1 MTSIQFLK
9 GVGPKKAELFERLGI
24 ESLDD
29 LLFYFPRAWEDRR
42 LAAKKD
48 PLPFLD
54 PAPVIKGKIKAIR
67 DLYTSSRLRIFKA
80 VLETPSGEAEASF
93 FKRHSP
99 RFDVFALLRKD
110 LKPGRTVWIT
120 GTPED
125 PLFLS
130 RLRADEYYPDDDE
143 RALRMHI
150 GRIVPVYPLTE
161 GLTAKFMRETVY
173 EAVLAGAE
181 AVGDFLPGNL
191 AAKRGLA
198 ARDLAARA
206 IHFPE
211 NNFELVQA
219 RRRFIYEE
227 LLLMALAW
235 AIKKRQTRSVL
246 KGFSY
251 EIKKNLLTPFR
262 ENLGFSLTAAQAHA
276 INEIFADMRA
286 PTPMGRLLEGDV
298 GSGKTVVALSAMLL
312 AAENGGQSVFAAPTE
327 ILAEQHLL
335 TFEKFLKGL
344 DVRLALLTGRL
355 RAGERKKVLADL
367 AEGKID
373 ILIGT
378 HAVISEGVKF
388 RNLRLAV
395 VDEQHRFGVRQRA
408 ALRAKGNKADML
420 IMTATPIP
428 RTLFLALYGDLDLS
442 VIKEMPPGR
451 KPVRTTEATEEV
463 AFLAAAD
470 EVAKG
475 RQVYI
480 VYPVIEESSSVLN
493 RTGQYSSSFSPLSGG
508 KTQAEDM
515 KSVKAEFERLKV
527 FFKGRRVD
535 MLHGR
540 MPGELKKQVMEDFA
554 AGRTDVLVATQV
566 IEVGIDVANATL
578 MVINNA
584 ERFGL
589 ASLHQL
595 RGRVGRGQWDSRC
608 LLVAHARTGDSADRL
623 RAMVQSSNGFELSEK
638 DIYIRGAGEIL
649 GTRQHGDMDLKLAD
663 MSRDKEL
670 LEMAIEDREALLAAD
685 PELARKENAGLRR
698 KLIDLYAARW
708 NLIDLS

>member
-9 GVGPKKAELFERLGI
+9 GVGPKKAELFGRLGI

-67 DLYTSSRLRIFKA
+67 DLYTSSRLRIFKT

-130 RLRADEYYPDDDE
+130 RLRADEYYADDDE

-161 GLTAKFMRETVY
+161 GLTAKFMREAVY

-181 AVGDFLPGNL
+181 AVGDFLPRAL
-191 AAKRGLA
+191 AARRGLA

-246 KGFSY
+246 KGFGY

-262 ENLGFSLTAAQAHA
+262 ERLGFQLTAAQAHA
-276 INEIFADMRA
+276 INEIFADMQV

-327 ILAEQHLL
+327 ILAEQHFL
-335 TFEKFLKGL
+335 TFERFLKGL
-344 DVRLALLTGRL
+344 GVRAALLTGRVK
-355 RAGERKKVLADL
+355 AAEKKKLLADL

-373 ILIGT
+373 ILLGT
-378 HAVISEGVKF
+378 HAVMGEGVKF
-388 RNLRLAV
+388 KNLRLV
-395 VDEQHRFGVRQRA
+395 VIDEQHRFGVRQRA
-408 ALRAKGNKADML
+408 ALRAKGDRADML

-451 KPVRTTEATEEV
+451 KPIKTSEATEDV
-463 AFLAAAD
+463 AFMAAKD

-475 RQVYI
+475 RQVYV
-480 VYPVIEESSSVLN
+480 VYPVIEE
-493 RTGQYSSSFSPLSGG
+493 T
-508 KTQAEDM
+508 AEADM
-515 KSVKAEFERLKV
+515 KSVKAEFERLKIL
-527 FFKGRRVD
+527 FRGKRVD

-554 AGRTDVLVATQV
+554 AGRTDILVATQV

-578 MVINNA
+578 MIINNA
-584 ERFGL
+584 ERYGL

-595 RGRVGRGQWDSRC
+595 RGRVGRGKHDSRC
-608 LLVAHARTGDSADRL
+608 LLVAHSRNGDAADRL
-623 RAMVQSSNGFELSEK
+623 RAMVQTANGFELSEK

-649 GTRQHGDMDLKLAD
+649 GVRQHGDMDFKLAD
-663 MSRDKEL
+663 MSRDKDILEL
-670 LEMAIEDREALLAAD
+670 AMADRETILAED
-685 PELARKENAGLRR
+685 PNLEKRSNAGLHKR
-698 KLIDLYAARW
+698 LHDLYAARW
-708 NLIDLS
+708 NLIDLA

>member
-9 GVGPKKAELFERLGI
+9 GVGPKRAELFGHLGI
-24 ESLDD
+24 ETLED
-29 LLFYFPRAWEDRR
+29 LLYYFPRKWEDRR
-42 LAAKKD
+42 LPARREPS
-48 PLPFLD
+48 PLLD
-54 PAPVIKGKIKAIR
+54 PSPLIRGKIKR
-67 DLYTSSRLRIFKA
+67 VKDLYTSTRLRIFKTI
-80 VLETPSGEAEASF
+80 LDTPTGEAEASF
-93 FKRHSP
+93 FKQHNP
-99 RFDVFALLRKD
+99 RFDVFAPLRKD
-110 LKPGRTVWIT
+110 LKEGRTVWIT

-130 RLRADEYYPDDDE
+130 RLRADEYYADDDAA
-143 RALRMHI
+143 ALKMHV

-161 GLTAKFMRETVY
+161 GLTARFMREAVY
-173 EAVLAGAE
+173 GAVQAGAE
-181 AVGDFLPGNL
+181 GAGDFLPPSL
-191 AAKRGLA
+191 ALKRGLA

-235 AIKKRQTRSVL
+235 AIKKRQTRSVQ

-251 EIKKNLLTPFR
+251 EIKKTLLTPFR
-262 ENLGFSLTAAQAHA
+262 ENLGFSLTNAQVHA
-276 INEIFADMRA
+276 INEIFTDMQA

-344 DVRLALLTGRL
+344 GVRFALLTGRL
-355 RAGERKKVLADL
+355 KAAEKKKILADL
-367 AEGKID
+367 AEGEID

-388 RNLRLAV
+388 KNLRLVV

-408 ALRAKGNKADML
+408 ALRAKGDKADML

-451 KPVRTTEATEEV
+451 KPVKTTEATEDI

-480 VYPVIEESSSVLN
+480 VYPVIEETIV
-493 RTGQYSSSFSPLSGG
+493 
-508 KTQAEDM
+508 ADM
-515 KSVKAEFERLKV
+515 KSVKAGFERLSGLFTGSKV
-527 FFKGRRVD
+527 E

-540 MPGELKKQVMEDFA
+540 MTSEDKKRVMENFA
-554 AGRTDVLVATQV
+554 SGRTDVLVATQV

-578 MVINNA
+578 MIINNA

-595 RGRVGRGQWDSRC
+595 RGRVGRGRWDSRC
-608 LLVAHARTGDSADRL
+608 LLVAHSRTGDAADRL
-623 RAMVQSSNGFELSEK
+623 RAMVQTSNGFELSEK
-638 DIYIRGAGEIL
+638 DIFIRGAGEIL
-649 GTRQHGDMDLKLAD
+649 GVRQHGDMEFKLAD
-663 MSRDKEL
+663 MARDKDIL
-670 LEMAIEDREALLAAD
+670 AQALEDRELVLLAD
-685 PELARKENAGLRR
+685 PDLVKKENAGLRS
-698 KLIDLYAARW
+698 KLRDLYAARW

>member
-9 GVGPKKAELFERLGI
+9 GVGPKKAELFGRLGI
-24 ESLDD
+24 ETLDD
-29 LLFYFPRAWEDRR
+29 LLFYFPRKWEDRR
-42 LAAKKD
+42 LRDKRELSSLLEAS
-48 PLPFLD
+48 
-54 PAPVIKGKIKAIR
+54 PVIKGRIKTVR
-67 DLYTSSRLRIFKA
+67 DLYTSGRLRIFK
-80 VLETPSGEAEASF
+80 VIVETRYGEAEASF
-93 FKRHSP
+93 FKRHNP
-99 RFDVFALLRKD
+99 RFDVFALLKKD
-110 LKPGRTVWIT
+110 LKEGRTVWIT

-130 RLRADEYYPDDDE
+130 RLRADEYYPDDDI
-143 RALRMHI
+143 RALRIHV
-150 GRIVPVYPLTE
+150 GRIVPVYPLTG
-161 GLTAKFMRETVY
+161 GLNARFMREAVY
-173 EAVLAGAE
+173 EAVKAGAE
-181 AVGDFLPGNL
+181 GVGDFLPAGL
-191 AAKRGLA
+191 AARRGLA

-227 LLLMALAW
+227 LLLLALAW
-235 AIKKRQTRSVL
+235 AIKRRQTRSVR

-251 EIKKNLLTPFR
+251 EIKKSLLTPFR
-262 ENLGFSLTAAQAHA
+262 ENLGFSFTAGQARA
-276 INEIFADMRA
+276 INEIFADMQSA
-286 PTPMGRLLEGDV
+286 TPMARLLEGDV

-327 ILAEQHLL
+327 ILAEQHFL

-344 DVRLALLTGRL
+344 GVRFALLTGRL
-355 RAGERKKVLADL
+355 KAAEKKKVLDDL
-367 AEGKID
+367 ASGKID

-378 HAVISEGVKF
+378 HSVIGGGVKF
-388 RNLRLAV
+388 NSLRLVV

-408 ALRAKGNKADML
+408 ALRAKGDKADML

-442 VIKEMPPGR
+442 VIREMPPGR
-451 KPVRTTEATEEV
+451 KPVKTAESTEDI
-463 AFLAAAD
+463 AFQAAAD
-470 EVAKG
+470 EVSKG

-480 VYPVIEESSSVLN
+480 VYPVIEE
-493 RTGQYSSSFSPLSGG
+493 
-508 KTQAEDM
+508 TQAADM
-515 KSVKAEFERLKV
+515 KSVKAEFERLKL

-540 MPGELKKQVMEDFA
+540 MPGELKKQVMADFA
-554 AGRTDVLVATQV
+554 AGRTDVMVATQV
-566 IEVGIDVANATL
+566 IEVGIDVPNATL

-595 RGRVGRGQWDSRC
+595 RGRVGRGKWDSRC
-608 LLVAHARTGDSADRL
+608 LLVAHARAGDSPERL
-623 RAMVQSSNGFELSEK
+623 RAMAQSSSGFELSEK

-649 GTRQHGDMDLKLAD
+649 GVRQHGDMDFKLAD
-663 MSRDKEL
+663 MSRDKDIL
-670 LEMAIEDREALLAAD
+670 AQAIEDRELVLAAD
-685 PELARKENAGLRR
+685 PDLVKKENAGLKR
-698 KLIDLYAARW
+698 KLQEIYAARW

>member
-9 GVGPKKAELFERLGI
+9 GVGPKKAELFGRLGL
-24 ESLDD
+24 ETLDD
-29 LLFYFPRAWEDRR
+29 LLYYFPSKWEDRR
-42 LAAKKD
+42 LPEKRE
-48 PLPFLD
+48 PLPFLEGT
-54 PAPVIKGKIKAIR
+54 PLIRGRIKRIR
-67 DLYTSSRLRIFKA
+67 DLYTSGSLRIFKTF
-80 VLETPSGEAEASF
+80 VETPCGEAEASF
-93 FKRHSP
+93 FKRHNP

-110 LKPGRTVWIT
+110 LREGRTVWIT

-130 RLRADEYYPDDDE
+130 RLRADEYYPDDDA
-143 RALRMHI
+143 RALLMHI

-161 GLTAKFMRETVY
+161 GLTAKFMREAVY
-173 EAVLAGAE
+173 EAVMAGAE
-181 AVGDFLPGNL
+181 AVGDFLP
-191 AAKRGLA
+191 ADLA
-198 ARDLAARA
+198 ARRGLSTRAMAARA

-235 AIKKRQTRSVL
+235 AIKKRQTRSVQ

-251 EIKKNLLTPFR
+251 EIKKTLLTPFR
-262 ENLGFSLTAAQAHA
+262 ENLGFHLTADQAHA
-276 INEIFADMRA
+276 INEIFADMQA

-327 ILAEQHLL
+327 ILAGQHFL
-335 TFEKFLKGL
+335 TFGKFLKGL
-344 DVRLALLTGRL
+344 GVRFALLTGRL
-355 RAGERKKVLADL
+355 KAAEKKKLLADL

-388 RNLRLAV
+388 KNLRLAV

-408 ALRAKGNKADML
+408 ALRAKGDKADML

-451 KPVRTTEATEEV
+451 KPVKTTEATEDI

-470 EVAKG
+470 EVAKR

-480 VYPVIEESSSVLN
+480 VYPVIEE
-493 RTGQYSSSFSPLSGG
+493 
-508 KTQAEDM
+508 TQAADM
-515 KSVKAEFERLKV
+515 KSVKAEFERLSV
-527 FFKGRRVD
+527 YFKGRRVA

-540 MPGELKKQVMEDFA
+540 MLSEDKKKVMEDFA
-554 AGRTDVLVATQV
+554 AGRIDVLVATQV

-595 RGRVGRGQWDSRC
+595 RGRVGRGKWDSRC
-608 LLVAHARTGDSADRL
+608 MLVAHARAGDSADRL
-623 RAMVQSSNGFELSEK
+623 RAMVQTSNGFELSEK

-649 GTRQHGDMDLKLAD
+649 GMRQHGDMDFKLAD
-663 MSRDKEL
+663 MSRDGAIL
-670 LEMAIEDREALLAAD
+670 AQAIEDRELILAKD
-685 PELARKENAGLRR
+685 PDLVKKENAGLRR
-698 KLIDLYAARW
+698 KLQDLYAARW

>member
-1 MTSIQFLK
+1 MTSIQFIK
-9 GVGPKKAELFERLGI
+9 GIGPAKAALFGRLGI
-24 ESLDD
+24 VTLDD
-29 LLFYFPRAWEDRR
+29 LLFNFPRKWEDRR
-42 LAAKKD
+42 LAAKKE
-48 PLPFLD
+48 PLPFLED
-54 PAPVIKGKIKAIR
+54 APVLKGKIKTVR
-67 DLYTSSRLRIFKA
+67 DLYTSSKLRIFK
-80 VLETPSGEAEASF
+80 LMLDTPYGEAEASF

-99 RFDVFALLRKD
+99 RFDVFAGLRKD
-110 LKPGRTVWIT
+110 LQAGRTVWIT

-125 PLFLS
+125 PLFVS
-130 RLRADEYYPDDDE
+130 RVRAEEYYLDDDA
-143 RALRMHI
+143 RALKMHI
-150 GRIVPVYPLTE
+150 GRIVPVYHLTE
-161 GLTAKFMRETVY
+161 GLSAKMMRETVY
-173 EAVLAGAE
+173 AAA
-181 AVGDFLPGNL
+181 ATAADTVGEFLPPDL
-191 AAKRGLA
+191 AARRGLA

-227 LLLMALAW
+227 LLLLALAW
-235 AIKKRQTRSVL
+235 AIKRRQTRSVV
-246 KGFSY
+246 KGFTY
-251 EIKKNLLTPFR
+251 EVKKTLLTPFR
-262 ENLGFSLTAAQAHA
+262 QNLGFSLTNDQAHA
-276 INEIFADMRA
+276 INEIFTDMQS
-286 PTPMGRLLEGDV
+286 PTPMARLLEGDV

-327 ILAEQHLL
+327 ILAEQHFL
-335 TFEKFLKGL
+335 TFERFLKGL
-344 DVRLALLTGRL
+344 GVRFALLTGRVK
-355 RAGERKKVLADL
+355 AAERKQLLAEL

-388 RNLRLAV
+388 KNLRLAV

-408 ALRAKGNKADML
+408 ALRAKGDKADML

-451 KPVRTTEATEEV
+451 KPVKTTEAVEEL
-463 AFLAAAD
+463 AFRAAGEELAR
-470 EVAKG
+470 G
-475 RQVYI
+475 RQVYV
-480 VYPVIEESSSVLN
+480 VYPVIED
-493 RTGQYSSSFSPLSGG
+493 
-508 KTQAEDM
+508 TQEADM
-515 KSVKAEFERLKV
+515 RSVKAEFERLKV
-527 FFKGRRVD
+527 MFKGYRVD

-540 MPGELKKQVMEDFA
+540 MPSELKKQVMEDFA
-554 AGRTDVLVATQV
+554 AGRTDMLVATQV

-608 LLVAHARTGDSADRL
+608 LLVPHARTGDSAERL

-649 GTRQHGDMDLKLAD
+649 GLRQHGDMDLKLAD
-663 MSRDKEL
+663 MSRDKDI
-670 LEMAIEDREALLAAD
+670 LEQAIEDREAILAAD
-685 PELARKENAGLRR
+685 PDLQARPNAGLRK
-698 KLIDLYAARW
+698 KLRDLYASRW

>member
-1 MTSIQFLK
+1 MASIQFLK
-9 GVGPKKAELFERLGI
+9 GVGPKKAELFGRLGL
-24 ESLDD
+24 ETLDD
-29 LLFYFPRAWEDRR
+29 LLFYFPSKWEDRR
-42 LAAKKD
+42 LPEKRE
-48 PLPFLD
+48 PLPFLEAT
-54 PAPVIKGKIKAIR
+54 PLIRGRIKRIR
-67 DLYTSSRLRIFKA
+67 DLYTSGSLRIFKTF
-80 VLETPSGEAEASF
+80 VETPYGEAEASF
-93 FKRHSP
+93 FKRHNP

-110 LKPGRTVWIT
+110 LREGRTVWIT

-125 PLFLS
+125 PLFLT
-130 RLRADEYYPDDDE
+130 RLRADEYYADDDE
-143 RALRMHI
+143 RALKMHI

-161 GLTAKFMRETVY
+161 GLTAKFVREAVY
-173 EAVLAGAE
+173 EAVMAGAE
-181 AVGDFLPGNL
+181 AVGDFLP
-191 AAKRGLA
+191 ADLA
-198 ARDLAARA
+198 ARRGLSTRAMAARA

-235 AIKKRQTRSVL
+235 AIKKRQTRSVQ

-262 ENLGFSLTAAQAHA
+262 ENLGFHLTADQAHA
-276 INEIFADMRA
+276 INEIFADMQA

-327 ILAEQHLL
+327 ILAEQHFL
-335 TFEKFLKGL
+335 TFGKFLKGL
-344 DVRLALLTGRL
+344 GVRFALLTGRL
-355 RAGERKKVLADL
+355 KAAEKKKLLSDL

-388 RNLRLAV
+388 KNLRLAV

-408 ALRAKGNKADML
+408 ALRSKGDKADML

-451 KPVRTTEATEEV
+451 KPVKTTEATEDI

-480 VYPVIEESSSVLN
+480 VYPVIEE
-493 RTGQYSSSFSPLSGG
+493 
-508 KTQAEDM
+508 TQAADM
-515 KSVKAEFERLKV
+515 KSVKAEFERLSV
-527 FFKGRRVD
+527 YFKGRRVA

-540 MPGELKKQVMEDFA
+540 MLSEDKKKVMEDFA

-595 RGRVGRGQWDSRC
+595 RGRVGRGKWDSRC
-608 LLVAHARTGDSADRL
+608 MLVAHARAGDSADRL
-623 RAMVQSSNGFELSEK
+623 RAMVQTSNGFELSEK

-649 GTRQHGDMDLKLAD
+649 GMRQHGDMDFKLAD
-663 MSRDKEL
+663 MSRDGAIL
-670 LEMAIEDREALLAAD
+670 AQAIEDREMILAKD
-685 PELARKENAGLRR
+685 PDLVKKENSGLRR
-698 KLIDLYAARW
+698 KLQDLYAARW

>member
-608 LLVAHARTGDSADRL
+608 LLVAHARTRDSADRL

>member
-9 GVGPKKAELFERLGI
+9 GVGPKKAELFGHLGI

-29 LLFYFPRAWEDRR
+29 LLFNFPRAWEDRR
-42 LAAKKD
+42 LPARRE
-48 PLPFLD
+48 PSPILI
-54 PAPVIKGKIKAIR
+54 PAPVIRGKIKAIR
-67 DLYTSSRLRIFKA
+67 DLYTSSRLRIFK
-80 VLETPSGEAEASF
+80 VIVETPTGEAEASF
-93 FKRHSP
+93 FKRHNT
-99 RFDVFALLRKD
+99 RFDVFAPLRKD
-110 LKPGRTVWIT
+110 LKEGRTIWIT

-130 RLRADEYYPDDDE
+130 RLRADEYYPDDDL
-143 RALRMHI
+143 RALKMHI

-161 GLTAKFMRETVY
+161 GLTAKFMREAVY
-173 EAVLAGAE
+173 EAVQAGAE
-181 AVGDFLPGNL
+181 DVGDYLPPSL
-191 AAKRGLA
+191 VLKRGLA

-206 IHFPE
+206 MHFPE
-211 NNFELVQA
+211 NNFELNAA

-235 AIKKRQTRSVL
+235 AIKKRQTRSVK
-246 KGFSY
+246 KGFNY
-251 EIKKNLLTPFR
+251 EIKKTLLTPFR
-262 ENLGFSLTAAQAHA
+262 ENLGFHLTGAQAHA
-276 INEIFADMRA
+276 INEIFTDMQA

-344 DVRLALLTGRL
+344 GVRFALLTGRL
-355 RAGERKKVLADL
+355 KASEKKKIIADL

-388 RNLRLAV
+388 KNLRLVV

-408 ALRAKGNKADML
+408 ALRAKGDKADML

-451 KPVRTTEATEEV
+451 KPVKTTEATEDV
-463 AFLAAAD
+463 AFMAAKD
-470 EVAKG
+470 EVVKG

-480 VYPVIEESSSVLN
+480 VYPVIEETL
-493 RTGQYSSSFSPLSGG
+493 
-508 KTQAEDM
+508 AADM
-515 KSVKAEFERLKV
+515 KSVKAEFERIKV
-527 FFKGRRVD
+527 LFRGRRVD
-535 MLHGR
+535 MMHGR
-540 MPGELKKQVMEDFA
+540 MPSELKKQVMEDFA

-595 RGRVGRGQWDSRC
+595 RGRVGRGKWDSRC
-608 LLVAHARTGDSADRL
+608 MLVAHARAGDSADRL
-623 RAMVQSSNGFELSEK
+623 RAMVQSSNGFELSER

-649 GTRQHGDMDLKLAD
+649 GVRQHGDMDFKLAD
-663 MSRDKEL
+663 MSRDADVL
-670 LEMAIEDREALLAAD
+670 NQAIEDREELLAAD
-685 PELARKENAGLRR
+685 PELGKKENAGLRR
-698 KLIDLYAARW
+698 KLQDLYAARW

>member
-1 MTSIQFLK
+1 MTSIQYLK
-9 GVGPKKAELFERLGI
+9 GVGPKKAELFGRLGI
-24 ESLDD
+24 ETLDD

-42 LAAKKD
+42 LAGKKD

-54 PAPVIKGKIKAIR
+54 PAPVIKGKIKSIR
-67 DLYTSSRLRIFKA
+67 DLYTSSQLRIFKT
-80 VLETPSGEAEASF
+80 VIETPTGEAEASF

-110 LKPGRTVWIT
+110 LRVGRTVWIT

-130 RLRADEYYPDDDE
+130 RLRADEYYGDDDE
-143 RALRMHI
+143 RALKIHI

-161 GLTAKFMRETVY
+161 GLTAKFMREAVY
-173 EAVLAGAE
+173 EAVTAGAE
-181 AVGDFLPGNL
+181 GIGDFLPKDL

-211 NNFELVQA
+211 NNFELVAA

-235 AIKKRQTRSVL
+235 AIKKRQTRSVQ

-262 ENLGFSLTAAQAHA
+262 ERLGFQLTAAQAHA
-276 INEIFADMRA
+276 INEIFADMQA

-312 AAENGGQSVFAAPTE
+312 AAENCGQSVFAAPTE
-327 ILAEQHLL
+327 ILAEQHML
-335 TFEKFLKGL
+335 TFERFLKGL
-344 DVRLALLTGRL
+344 GVRFALLTGRL
-355 RAGERKKVLADL
+355 RAAEKKKVLADL
-367 AEGKID
+367 ASGKID

-378 HAVISEGVKF
+378 HAVISEGVQFK
-388 RNLRLAV
+388 NLRLVV

-408 ALRAKGNKADML
+408 ALRAKGDKADML

-451 KPVRTTEATEEV
+451 KPVKTTEATEDI

-470 EVAKG
+470 EVGKG

-480 VYPVIEESSSVLN
+480 VYPVIEESSSVLH
-493 RTGQYSSSFSPLSGG
+493 RTGQYSSSLPPLSGG
-508 KTQAEDM
+508 KTQDEDM
-515 KSVKAEFERLKV
+515 KSVKAEFERLQAY
-527 FFKGRRVD
+527 FKGRKVA

-540 MPGELKKQVMEDFA
+540 LSSDEKKKAMEDFA
-554 AGRTDVLVATQV
+554 AGRTNVLVATQV

-578 MVINNA
+578 MIINNA

-595 RGRVGRGQWDSRC
+595 RGRVGRGKWDSRC
-608 LLVAHARTGDSADRL
+608 MLVAHARTGDSADRL

-638 DIYIRGAGEIL
+638 DIYIRGAGDIL
-649 GTRQHGDMDLKLAD
+649 GVRQHGDMDFKLAD
-663 MSRDKEL
+663 MSRDKDI
-670 LEMAIEDREALLAAD
+670 LEQAIEDREAVLAAD
-685 PELARKENAGLRR
+685 PDLVKKENAGLRR
-698 KLIDLYAARW
+698 KLQDLYAARW

>member
-9 GVGPKKAELFERLGI
+9 GVGPKKAELFERLGAGT
-24 ESLDD
+24 LDD
-29 LLFYFPRAWEDRR
+29 LLFYFPRKWEDRR
-42 LAAKKD
+42 LPGKRE
-48 PLPFLD
+48 PLPYLED
-54 PAPVIKGKIKAIR
+54 TPVVRGKIKRVR
-67 DLYTSSRLRIFKA
+67 DMHTASGLRIFK
-80 VLETPSGEAEASF
+80 VTLETPYGEAEASF

-99 RFDVFALLRKD
+99 RFDVFAPLRKD
-110 LKPGRTVWIT
+110 LKEGRTVWVT
-120 GTPED
+120 GAPED

-130 RLRADEYYPDDDE
+130 RLRADEYYLDSD
-143 RALRMHI
+143 AAAMKMHM

-161 GLTAKFMRETVY
+161 GLTAKFMRETVH
-173 EAVLAGAE
+173 EAVMAGAE
-181 AVGDFLPGNL
+181 SVADFLPPEL
-191 AAKRGLA
+191 ALKRGLA

-211 NNFELVQA
+211 NNFELAAA

-227 LLLMALAW
+227 LLLLALAW
-235 AIKKRQTRSVL
+235 AIKKRQTRSVQ
-246 KGFSY
+246 KGFTY
-251 EIKKNLLTPFR
+251 EIKKTLLTPFR
-262 ENLGFSLTAAQAHA
+262 QNLGFSLTNAQAHA
-276 INEIFADMRA
+276 INEIFTDMRA
-286 PTPMGRLLEGDV
+286 PTPMARLLEGDV

-327 ILAEQHLL
+327 ILAEQHML

-344 DVRLALLTGRL
+344 GVRFALLTGRVK
-355 RAGERKKVLADL
+355 AGEKKKILADL

-373 ILIGT
+373 ILLGT
-378 HAVISEGVKF
+378 HSVISDGVKF
-388 RNLRLAV
+388 RNLRLVV

-408 ALRAKGNKADML
+408 ALRAKGDKADML

-442 VIKEMPPGR
+442 AIKEMPPGR
-451 KPVRTTEATEEV
+451 KPVKTTEATEDV
-463 AFLAAAD
+463 AFLAVKD

-480 VYPVIEESSSVLN
+480 VYPVIEE
-493 RTGQYSSSFSPLSGG
+493 
-508 KTQAEDM
+508 TQAADM
-515 KSVKAEFERLKV
+515 KSVKAGFERLKGL
-527 FFKGRRVD
+527 FRGRRVE

-540 MPGELKKQVMEDFA
+540 MTSEDKKRVMGAFA
-554 AGRTDVLVATQV
+554 AGVIDILVATQV

-584 ERFGL
+584 ERYGL

-595 RGRVGRGQWDSRC
+595 RGRVGRGKHDSRC
-608 LLVAHARTGDSADRL
+608 LLVAHARTGDSAERL
-623 RAMVQSSNGFELSEK
+623 RAMVASSNGFELSEK

-649 GTRQHGDMDLKLAD
+649 GVRQHGDMDLKLAD
-663 MSRDKEL
+663 MGRDKDVL
-670 LEMAIEDREALLAAD
+670 GQAMEDREALLAED
-685 PELARKENAGLRR
+685 PELEKPGNLRLRR
-698 KLIDLYAARW
+698 RLHLLYADRW

>member
-1 MTSIQFLK
+1 MISIQFLK
-9 GVGPKKAELFERLGI
+9 GVGPKKAELFGHLGV

-29 LLFYFPRAWEDRR
+29 LLFNFPRAWEDRR
-42 LAAKKD
+42 LPAKRE
-48 PLPFLD
+48 PSPILI
-54 PAPVIKGKIKAIR
+54 PAPLIRGKIKRVR
-67 DLYTSSRLRIFKA
+67 DMYTSSRLRIFK
-80 VLETPSGEAEASF
+80 VIVETPTGEAEASF
-93 FKRHSP
+93 FKRHNP

-110 LKPGRTVWIT
+110 LKEGRMVWIT
-120 GTPED
+120 GTPDD

-130 RLRADEYYPDDDE
+130 RLRADEYYLDE
-143 RALRMHI
+143 NLDALKVHI
-150 GRIVPVYPLTE
+150 GRIIPVYSLTE
-161 GLTAKFMRETVY
+161 GLTAKFMREAVY
-173 EAVLAGAE
+173 EAVQAGAE
-181 AVGDFLPGNL
+181 GLGDFLPPSL
-191 AAKRGLA
+191 VLKRGLA

-211 NNFELVQA
+211 NNFELVAA

-227 LLLMALAW
+227 LLLLALAW
-235 AIKKRQTRSVL
+235 AIKKRQTRSVK

-251 EIKKNLLTPFR
+251 EIKKTLLTPFR
-262 ENLGFSLTAAQAHA
+262 ENLGFSLTGAQAHA
-276 INEIFADMRA
+276 INEIFTDMQA

-327 ILAEQHLL
+327 ILAEQHVL

-344 DVRLALLTGRL
+344 GVRFALLTGRL
-355 RAGERKKVLADL
+355 KASEKKKILADL

-378 HAVISEGVKF
+378 HAVISEGVQFK
-388 RNLRLAV
+388 NLRLVV

-408 ALRAKGNKADML
+408 ALRAKGDKADML

-451 KPVRTTEATEEV
+451 KPVKTTEATEEV
-463 AFLAAAD
+463 AFMAARD

-480 VYPVIEESSSVLN
+480 VYPVIEE
-493 RTGQYSSSFSPLSGG
+493 TM
-508 KTQAEDM
+508 AADM
-515 KSVKAEFERLKV
+515 KSVKAEFERLRGL
-527 FFKGRRVD
+527 FRGRNVD

-540 MPGELKKQVMEDFA
+540 MPSELKKKVMEDFA

-608 LLVAHARTGDSADRL
+608 MLVAHARAGDSADRL

-649 GTRQHGDMDLKLAD
+649 GVRQHGDMDFKLAD
-663 MSRDKEL
+663 MSRDGDVL
-670 LEMAIEDREALLAAD
+670 NQAIEDREELLAGD
-685 PELARKENAGLRR
+685 PELAKKENAGLRR
-698 KLIDLYAARW
+698 KLQDLYAARW

>member
-1 MTSIQFLK
+1 MASIQFLK
-9 GVGPKKAELFERLGI
+9 GVGPKKAELFGRLGI
-24 ESLDD
+24 ETLDD

-42 LAAKKD
+42 PAAGRE
-48 PLPFLD
+48 PLPYLD
-54 PAPVIKGKIKAIR
+54 PVPVVRGKIKTVR
-67 DLYTSSRLRIFKA
+67 DLYTSSRLRIFKI
-80 VLETPSGEAEASF
+80 VVETPYGEAEASF

-110 LKPGRTVWIT
+110 LKPGQVVWVT

-130 RLRADEYYPDDDE
+130 RLRADEYYLDSDAA
-143 RALRMHI
+143 ALKMHI

-161 GLTAKFMRETVY
+161 GLTAKFMREAAY
-173 EAVLAGAE
+173 EAVQAGAE
-181 AVGDFLPGNL
+181 AVGDFLPPAL
-191 AAKRGLA
+191 ALKRGLA
-198 ARDLAARA
+198 ARDLAVRA
-206 IHFPE
+206 VHFPA
-211 NNFELVQA
+211 NNFELAAA

-227 LLLMALAW
+227 LLLLALAW

-246 KGFSY
+246 KGFGY

-262 ENLGFSLTAAQAHA
+262 ERLGFQLTAAQAHA
-276 INEIFADMRA
+276 INEIFADMQV

-327 ILAEQHLL
+327 ILAEQHFL
-335 TFEKFLKGL
+335 TFERFLKGL
-344 DVRLALLTGRL
+344 GVRFALLTGRL
-355 RAGERKKVLADL
+355 KAAEKKKVLADL
-367 AEGKID
+367 AGGKID

-378 HAVISEGVKF
+378 HAVISDGVKF
-388 RNLRLAV
+388 KNLRLVV

-408 ALRAKGNKADML
+408 ALRAKGDKADML

-451 KPVRTTEATEEV
+451 PPVKTTEATEDI
-463 AFLAAAD
+463 AFQAAAD
-470 EVAKG
+470 EAAKG

-480 VYPVIEESSSVLN
+480 VYPVIEE
-493 RTGQYSSSFSPLSGG
+493 
-508 KTQAEDM
+508 TQAADM
-515 KSVKAEFERLKV
+515 KSVKAEFERLSV
-527 FFKGRRVD
+527 YFKGRRVA

-540 MPGELKKQVMEDFA
+540 LPGDEKKRVMEDFA
-554 AGRTDVLVATQV
+554 AGRIDILVATQV

-595 RGRVGRGQWDSRC
+595 RGRVGRGRWASRC
-608 LLVAHARTGDSADRL
+608 MLVAHARAGDSADRL
-623 RAMVQSSNGFELSEK
+623 RAMVQTSNGFELSEK

-649 GTRQHGDMDLKLAD
+649 GVRQHGDMDFKIAD
-663 MSRDKEL
+663 MSRDKDV
-670 LEMAIEDREALLAAD
+670 LEQAIEDRAALLAAD
-685 PELARKENAGLRR
+685 PELVKPENAPLRH
-698 KLIDLYAARW
+698 KLRSLYAARW

>member
-9 GVGPKKAELFERLGI
+9 GVGPKKAELFGRLGI
-24 ESLDD
+24 ETLDE

-42 LAAKKD
+42 LPREEAAHS
-48 PLPFLD
+48 FLV
-54 PAPVIKGKIKAIR
+54 PAPVIKGKITRVR
-67 DLYTSSRLRIFKA
+67 DQYTSGRLRIFK
-80 VLETPSGEAEASF
+80 VILETQFGEAEASF
-93 FKRHSP
+93 FKRHNP
-99 RFDVFALLRKD
+99 RFDVFSLLHKD
-110 LKPGRTVWIT
+110 LREGRTVWIT

-130 RLRADEYYPDDDE
+130 RLRAEEYYGADDAA
-143 RALRMHI
+143 ALKMHI

-161 GLTAKFMRETVY
+161 GLTARFMREAVY
-173 EAVLAGAE
+173 EAVRAGAE
-181 AVGDFLPGNL
+181 AVGDFLP
-191 AAKRGLA
+191 AALVLKRGLA

-235 AIKKRQTRSVL
+235 AIKKRQTRSVQ

-262 ENLGFSLTAAQAHA
+262 ENLGFSFTAAQAHA
-276 INEIFADMRA
+276 INEIFADMQA

-327 ILAEQHLL
+327 ILAEQHFI
-335 TFEKFLKGL
+335 TFEKFLKCLG
-344 DVRLALLTGRL
+344 VRFALLTGRL
-355 RAGERKKVLADL
+355 KAAEKRKILADL
-367 AEGKID
+367 AAGKID

-378 HAVISEGVKF
+378 HAVLGGGVQFK
-388 RNLRLAV
+388 NLRLVV

-408 ALRAKGNKADML
+408 ALRAKGDKADML
-420 IMTATPIP
+420 IMSATPIP

-442 VIKEMPPGR
+442 ALKEMPPGR
-451 KPVRTTEATEEV
+451 KPVKTTEATEGI

-480 VYPVIEESSSVLN
+480 VYPVIEETLDV
-493 RTGQYSSSFSPLSGG
+493 
-508 KTQAEDM
+508 DM
-515 KSVKAEFERLKV
+515 KSVKAEFERLKG
-527 FFKGRRVD
+527 FFRGRRVE

-540 MPGELKKQVMEDFA
+540 MPSEQKKQVMEDFS
-554 AGRTDVLVATQV
+554 AGRTNVLVATQV
-566 IEVGIDVANATL
+566 IEVGIDVPNATL

-595 RGRVGRGQWDSRC
+595 RGRVGRGEWDSRC
-608 LLVAHARTGDSADRL
+608 MLVAHARTGDSAARL

-649 GTRQHGDMDLKLAD
+649 GVRQHGDMDLKLAD
-663 MSRDKEL
+663 MSRDKEI
-670 LEMAIEDREALLAAD
+670 LEMAIEDRDALLAAD
-685 PELARKENAGLRR
+685 PELVKEENAGLRR
-698 KLIDLYAARW
+698 RLHALYAARW

>member
-9 GVGPKKAELFERLGI
+9 GVGPKKAELFGRLGL
-24 ESLDD
+24 ETLDD
-29 LLFYFPRAWEDRR
+29 LLFYFPSKWEDRR
-42 LAAKKD
+42 LPEKRE
-48 PLPFLD
+48 PLPFLEA
-54 PAPVIKGKIKAIR
+54 APLIRGRIKRIR
-67 DLYTSSRLRIFKA
+67 DLYTSGSLRIFKTF
-80 VLETPSGEAEASF
+80 LETPYGEAEASF
-93 FKRHSP
+93 FKRHNP

-110 LKPGRTVWIT
+110 LREGRTVWIT

-125 PLFLS
+125 PLFLT
-130 RLRADEYYPDDDE
+130 RLRADEYYADDDE
-143 RALRMHI
+143 RALKMHI

-161 GLTAKFMRETVY
+161 GLTAKFMREAVY
-173 EAVLAGAE
+173 EAVMAGAE
-181 AVGDFLPGNL
+181 AVGDFLP
-191 AAKRGLA
+191 ADLA
-198 ARDLAARA
+198 ARRGLSTRAMAARA

-235 AIKKRQTRSVL
+235 AIKKRQTRSVQ

-262 ENLGFSLTAAQAHA
+262 ENLGFHLTADQAHA
-276 INEIFADMRA
+276 INELFADMQA

-327 ILAEQHLL
+327 ILAEQHFL
-335 TFEKFLKGL
+335 TFGKFLKGL
-344 DVRLALLTGRL
+344 GVRFALLTGRL
-355 RAGERKKVLADL
+355 KAAEKKKLLADL
-367 AEGKID
+367 ADGKID

-388 RNLRLAV
+388 KNLRLAV

-408 ALRAKGNKADML
+408 ALRAKGDKADML

-451 KPVRTTEATEEV
+451 KPVRTTEATEDI

-480 VYPVIEESSSVLN
+480 VYPVIEE
-493 RTGQYSSSFSPLSGG
+493 
-508 KTQAEDM
+508 TQAADM
-515 KSVKAEFERLKV
+515 KSVKAEFERLSV
-527 FFKGRRVD
+527 YFKGRRVA

-540 MPGELKKQVMEDFA
+540 MLSEDKKKVMEDFA

-595 RGRVGRGQWDSRC
+595 RGRVGRGKWDSRC
-608 LLVAHARTGDSADRL
+608 MLVAHARAGDSADRL
-623 RAMVQSSNGFELSEK
+623 RAMVQTSNGFELSEK

-649 GTRQHGDMDLKLAD
+649 GVRQHGDMDFKLAD
-663 MSRDKEL
+663 MSRDGAVL
-670 LEMAIEDREALLAAD
+670 AQAIEDREMILAKD
-685 PELARKENAGLRR
+685 PDLVKKENAGLRR
-698 KLIDLYAARW
+698 KLQDLYAARW